1 MPTTDDTLRSGEDSS
16 RISSGRDR
24 ASAARSWP
32 LPPGLPAQHTPRKK
46 AAAEADHTGF
56 FVLSASARCR
66 RTRRTFATIAG
77 GASKPTARRALSI
90 GLRGQSASAR
100 RSASARS
107 GGRGCRDASTGPA
120 PATPQKAEN
129 PRPTERVAAGFR
141 VHRMASVSEETPA
154 KSGRHR
160 IRTCDLYGVNVA
172 L

>member
-56 FVLSASARCR
+56 FGLSASARCR
-66 RTRRTFATIAG
+66 RARRTFATIAG
-77 GASKPTARRALSI
+77 GASKPTARRPLPI
-90 GLRGQSASAR
+90 GIRGQSASAR

-107 GGRGCRDASTGPA
+107 GGRGAARPRQGPRRQR
-120 PATPQKAEN
+120 PRKQKTRGPPKEWPRVFACIVWRRFPKK
-129 PRPTERVAAGFR
+129 PRPRVGGTGFEP
-141 VHRMASVSEETPA
+141 VTSTV
-154 KSGRHR
+154 
-160 IRTCDLYGVNVA
+160 
-172 L
+172 